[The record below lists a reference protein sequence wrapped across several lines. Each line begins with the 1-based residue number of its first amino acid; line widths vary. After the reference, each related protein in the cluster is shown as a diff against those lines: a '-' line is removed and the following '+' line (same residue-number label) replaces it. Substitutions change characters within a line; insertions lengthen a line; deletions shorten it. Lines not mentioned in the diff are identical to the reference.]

1 MSTRS
6 TTERI
11 GEWFAGSL
19 PSPTRGVRKLL
30 SLVGF
35 VTVWWLFYQ
44 FGVLNFEHFVSPW
57 TTIVEFAG

>member
-35 VTVWWLFYQ
+35 VTVWWLFY
-44 FGVLNFEHFVSPW
+44 
-57 TTIVEFAG
+57 